1 MSPEGTTP
9 HGIWAPAFAGARDRV
24 SGAQREVDLIN
35 VAFFLKPKSEVFY
48 LHDDLPLA
56 RALHEMRL
64 SGYTSVPVIDRDGH
78 YCGAVNEGDF
88 LRALAQ
94 TDGTRL
100 CLSHAEEAERKCVR
114 DILSKD
120 RNPCGRIDE
129 PAESLVS
136 RTTGQNYVP
145 IVDDRGVFIGIVT
158 RRNVIRYFLEDN

>member
-1 MSPEGTTP
+1 MN
-9 HGIWAPAFAGARDRV
+9 I
-24 SGAQREVDLIN
+24 
-35 VAFFLKPKSEVFY
+35 AFFLKPKSEVFY
-48 LHDDLPLA
+48 LFDDMPLA

-64 SGYTSVPVIDRDGH
+64 SGFTSVPVIDREGR

-94 TDGTRL
+94 TDGKKLKLTTT
-100 CLSHAEEAERKCVR
+100 EDAERKCVR
-114 DILSKD
+114 DILNLE
-120 RNPCGRIDE
+120 RNPSSRIDE

-158 RRNVIRYFLEDN
+158 RRNVIQYFLDAE